1 MWKEGTNLILKE
13 DWTIQWQYPI
23 CAVILSLIF
32 GVAFYFIPCRYD
44 LLVLLLV
51 AFVMLVFLLFFLFG
65 GHKKSDADPIVIG
78 KDGVNVG
85 RMNCYQWEDIDN
97 VYLKKIDYLRNPR
110 YYFILELKNDNK
122 IEFDITTFR
131 FDRKEVDSAVS
142 YWSEKMVHRTIKV
155 EERVEIFQ

>member
-13 DWTIQWQYPI
+13 DWTIKWEFPI
-23 CAVILSLIF
+23 CGVILSLIF

-51 AFVMLVFLLFFLFG
+51 AFVMLTFLLFFLFG
-65 GHKKSDADPIVIG
+65 DHKKSDADPIVIG

-97 VYLKKIDYLRNPR
+97 VYLKKVDVPR
-110 YYFILELKNDNK
+110 HVWHFFILELKNDNK

-155 EERVEIFQ
+155 EERVEFFQ